1 MEFAIPGGLLGARPT
16 QRRLTRR
23 SVGARV
29 SETAE
34 SESTSGCLDLRLYG
48 AGLGDLMAGIG
59 MHAQHCE
66 ECLAAVVSQKNAK
79 GESGKYSTG
88 KSYEIHRVHGGNFL
102 FVFLQSNLVTG

>member
-1 MEFAIPGGLLGARPT
+1 LLERTFVCAPNTTEADATFSKGAG
-16 QRRLTRR
+16 QRNSRD
-23 SVGARV
+23 
-29 SETAE
+29 
-34 SESTSGCLDLRLYG
+34 SESGSGCLNLRFYV

-88 KSYEIHRVHGGNFL
+88 K
-102 FVFLQSNLVTG
+102 T